1 MNGDRRGRRPHLRS
15 IEVMNVTKTGHRPG
29 DETDRPTAEI
39 ARLFGVAGRQDETI
53 RLLDGCMTGLHEV
66 QQAKAE
72 LKGLTARDL
81 REALEFR
88 HQGLG
93 GESA

>member
-1 MNGDRRGRRPHLRS
+1 MNGDRRGRRSHLRP
-15 IEVMNVTKTGHRPG
+15 IEVINVTQTGHRPG

-39 ARLFGVAGRQDETI
+39 ARPFGVAGREDEAI
-53 RLLDGCMTGLHEV
+53 RLLDGCMTRLHEV

-81 REALEFR
+81 SKALEFR
-88 HQGLG
+88 RQGLG
-93 GESA
+93 GEPA